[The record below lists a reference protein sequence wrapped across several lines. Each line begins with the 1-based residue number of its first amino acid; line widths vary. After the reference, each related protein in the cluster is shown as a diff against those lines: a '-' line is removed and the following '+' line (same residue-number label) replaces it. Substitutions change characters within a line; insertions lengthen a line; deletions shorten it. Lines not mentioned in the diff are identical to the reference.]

1 MLIFQGVLK
10 FMATPWC
17 ITFSPVFSR
26 EKSRHWVAVVV
37 WSKSRMDLR
46 WGRNHFSGG
55 LVGGFKHFL
64 CSPLPGEMIQF
75 DSSFSN
81 GLKPSPSGLFWKK
94 GRNFGLSI
102 WYPPIGTLQG
112 TITYPTKG
120 AKEIIDSLV
129 PWDGICYRKGE
140 SLPFPSFFRVY
151 VELRGCIYIYIFFV
165 SSFVNKG
172 DVVESPSDDGMNI
185 IIKTML
191 SDYIIW
197 DFGISADKIVR
208 TEHFLCKWKTQEI
221 LGFWR
226 AFCKNKQK
234 ATISRWRFQTFFI
247 FIPTWGDD
255 PIWQIFFKWVE
266 TTN

>member
-151 VELRGCIYIYIFFV
+151 VELRGCIYIYIYIVFLFLHLLTTV
-165 SSFVNKG
+165 MLLNHLLMMGWTLSL
-172 DVVESPSDDGMNI
+172 
-185 IIKTML
+185 KTCCQINLRCWHICWQSCSNWAFSLQMKNPGNPGVL
-191 SDYIIW
+191 ACFLQRQTKSN
-197 DFGISADKIVR
+197 
-208 TEHFLCKWKTQEI
+208 HF
-221 LGFWR
+221 
-226 AFCKNKQK
+226 
-234 ATISRWRFQTFFI
+234 
-247 FIPTWGDD
+247 
-255 PIWQIFFKWVE
+255 
-266 TTN
+266 